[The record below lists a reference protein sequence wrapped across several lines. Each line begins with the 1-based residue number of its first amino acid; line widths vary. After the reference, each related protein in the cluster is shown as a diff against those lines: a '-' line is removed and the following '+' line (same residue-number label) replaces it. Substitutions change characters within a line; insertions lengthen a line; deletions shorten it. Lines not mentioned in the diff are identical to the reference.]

1 MDAPCIA
8 EPPEILTLVLA
19 VVGAARL
26 EVRTLGK
33 SEISGPEADGGAFGG
48 LFVVVGVVSSRAA
61 GSLMRREYKEELAAG
76 PSCRGRRN
84 AAI

>member
-1 MDAPCIA
+1 MA
-8 EPPEILTLVLA
+8 EPPEILTLALA

-33 SEISGPEADGGAFGG
+33 SEMSGPEADGGAFEG
-48 LFVVVGVVSSRAA
+48 LFVVVGVGSSRAA
-61 GSLMRREYKEELAAG
+61 ASLTRREDEEDLAAE
-76 PSCRGRRN
+76 PSCRGRRD

>member
-1 MDAPCIA
+1 MSLRIVDAPCMA

-33 SEISGPEADGGAFGG
+33 SEISGPEADGGAFEG
-48 LFVVVGVVSSRAA
+48 LGVV
-61 GSLMRREYKEELAAG
+61 
-76 PSCRGRRN
+76 
-84 AAI
+84 